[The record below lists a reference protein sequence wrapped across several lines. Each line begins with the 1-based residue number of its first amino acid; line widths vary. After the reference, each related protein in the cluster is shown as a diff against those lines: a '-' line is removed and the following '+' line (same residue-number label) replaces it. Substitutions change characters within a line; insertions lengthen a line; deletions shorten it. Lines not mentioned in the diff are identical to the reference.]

1 MNAISSGRGR
11 HALRLLLGGYIAFA
25 ALNAQAADK
34 PSGGDN
40 DVRAAFGNTVLSTYP
55 DGRSQK
61 VWLHPNGK
69 WTGLS
74 RRGNNLAGTWT
85 VKGQKVCFKQTKPP
99 TLPISFCSD
108 FPDHPTVGVSWTSKD
123 LTGTP
128 IKLSLVRG
136 VVTKPPPAS

>member
-1 MNAISSGRGR
+1 MTKILSRASRASSTL
-11 HALRLLLGGYIAFA
+11 AARLLLGGYIAFA
-25 ALNAQAADK
+25 ALNAQAAD
-34 PSGGDN
+34 N
-40 DVRAAFGNTVLSTYP
+40 DVKAAFGNTVISTYP

-61 VWLHPNGK
+61 VWLHPDGT

-74 RRGNNLAGTWT
+74 RRGTKLAGAYT
-85 VKGQKVCFKQTKPP
+85 VKNQKVCFRQKKPP

-108 FPDHPTVGVSWTSKD
+108 FPDHPTVGAKWSSKD

-136 VVTKPPPAS
+136 VVTQPPSS